1 MCWSEDCRWAREEVG
16 QTQLLGEREKFS
28 VYVALTQEMPPATAF
43 AVLLYPR
50 LEDVVWVHE
59 VSKAVVGEGDVG
71 EKEIGTKDRK

>member
-1 MCWSEDCRWAREEVG
+1 M
-16 QTQLLGEREKFS
+16 
-28 VYVALTQEMPPATAF
+28 YVALTQEMPPATAF